1 MQFWALRKLRIKE
14 EKGFVTTQKN
24 NLKRKNEIDG
34 NRMLKYA
41 CVSHVTGAIGFNLCI
56 KNVSKTNLVSKVSL
70 PLPWSS
76 APGA

>member
-1 MQFWALRKLRIKE
+1 
-14 EKGFVTTQKN
+14 
-24 NLKRKNEIDG
+24 
-34 NRMLKYA
+34 MLKYA

-76 APGA
+76 APGAYMVNKSTTINQRQNPVISIG

>member
-1 MQFWALRKLRIKE
+1 
-14 EKGFVTTQKN
+14 
-24 NLKRKNEIDG
+24 
-34 NRMLKYA
+34 MLKYA
-41 CVSHVTGAIGFNLCI
+41 CVSHVTGAIGSNLCI

>member
-24 NLKRKNEIDG
+24 NFKKKEIDG

-41 CVSHVTGAIGFNLCI
+41 CVSHVTGAIGLSLCI